1 MAQNIKDF
9 PELEIIING
18 GIKTLEES
26 HNHLEKVDGVMI
38 GRAAYEN
45 PFMLKNIETEFYN
58 ESSVVDSKKEIL
70 NIYLEYVERKLLDG
84 HDLGRMMK
92 HLFGLS
98 RGDKYAKSFRIKI
111 LEIIKSNCLT
121 IDNKKDLEKL
131 LVY

>member
-1 MAQNIKDF
+1 
-9 PELEIIING
+9 
-18 GIKTLEES
+18 
-26 HNHLEKVDGVMI
+26 MI

-121 IDNKKDLEKL
+121 IDNKKDLQKL

>member
-1 MAQNIKDF
+1 
-9 PELEIIING
+9 
-18 GIKTLEES
+18 
-26 HNHLEKVDGVMI
+26 MI

-111 LEIIKSNCLT
+111 LEIIKSSCLT

>member
-1 MAQNIKDF
+1 MDA
-9 PELEIIING
+9 
-18 GIKTLEES
+18 
-26 HNHLEKVDGVMI
+26 
-38 GRAAYEN
+38 
-45 PFMLKNIETEFYN
+45 EFYN